1 MSLLVLK
8 ANNTVQSSSESESF
22 AKRIVAWQRVSG
34 RHGLPWQSDRTAYRV
49 WLSEVMLQQTQVIT
63 VLPYFE
69 RFLNAFPSVQSLA
82 QAPAEQV
89 MALWSGL
96 GYYSRARNLHRCA
109 QQVVSEHCGQF
120 PIERAGLEAL
130 PGIGRSTAAA
140 IRVFAHGQRDAILD
154 GNVKR
159 VFCRHF
165 AVEGVPDT
173 PATLRQLWPL
183 AEHELP
189 QTDLVAYTQGLMD
202 LGATVC
208 TRNRPNCSGCPVSET
223 CQAFQTDQVAQLP
236 TRRKKKSLPQRE
248 TTIVLAIDAEQQVL
262 VEQRPDSGIWGG
274 LLSLPES
281 DLQADTEIETLLGNA
296 GLSAHVVVDAADASN
311 ASQLPPIDHIFTHFK
326 LRLHPVMVRV
336 KFRASQVQEA
346 GLRPLPLGAAAQS
359 ALPRP
364 IKALLEAVAAQ
375 SDDLWTGQ

>member
-1 MSLLVLK
+1 MLQ

-22 AKRIVAWQRVSG
+22 AKRIVAWQGVSG

-69 RFLNAFPSVQSLA
+69 RFLDAFPSLQSLA
-82 QAPAEQV
+82 QAPTEQV
-89 MALWSGL
+89 LELWSGL

-109 QQVVSEHCGQF
+109 QQVVGEYGGQF
-120 PIERAGLEAL
+120 PVERADLETL

-165 AVEGVPDT
+165 AIEGVPDT

-183 AEHELP
+183 AERELP

-208 TRNRPNCSGCPVSET
+208 TRNRPDCPACPVSET
-223 CQAFQTDQVAQLP
+223 CRAFQTDQVAQLP
-236 TRRKKKSLPQRE
+236 TRREKKSLPQRQ
-248 TTIVLAIDAEQQVL
+248 TTIVLAIDAKQQVL
-262 VEQRPDSGIWGG
+262 VQQRPDTGIWGG

-281 DLQADTEIETLLGNA
+281 DLQVDTEIETLLSDA
-296 GLSAHVVVDAADASN
+296 GLLAHVVVDAADARN
-311 ASQLPPIDHIFTHFK
+311 ASQLPPIDHAFTHFK

-336 KFRASQVQEA
+336 RYRASRVQAA
-346 GLRPLPLGAAAQS
+346 GLRPLPLSAAAQA

-364 IKALLEAVAAQ
+364 IKALLERLAAQ
-375 SDDLWTGQ
+375 SDELRVGD